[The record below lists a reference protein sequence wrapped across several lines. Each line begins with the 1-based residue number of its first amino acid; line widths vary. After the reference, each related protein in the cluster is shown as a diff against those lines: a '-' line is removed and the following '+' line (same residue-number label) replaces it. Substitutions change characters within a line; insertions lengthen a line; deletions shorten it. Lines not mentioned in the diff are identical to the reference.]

1 MKYRQQSHRYQ
12 KTIVNNFK
20 PKIDREKSHLSRVQV
35 GIASI
40 DITPPIG
47 ISANPWGKSAS
58 AISRGVHRP
67 MEATVV
73 AISSAI
79 GESLSL
85 IIGMDLGWIGCH
97 QCDVIN
103 FRSRLARELN
113 LGIDEILVNLSQTHK
128 GPPFCSHEAI
138 REGGELVPDYIES
151 TIRKI
156 IVAAKS
162 AIAAQEIADIT
173 WGYGKCGLGTVRDLK
188 VSDGANSQ
196 VVVGFDPEQEPDETL
211 VVGRVSDLEGK
222 IRLVIVNYGCHPTSV
237 GWECD
242 LISPDYIGRAREVI
256 KENTGAP
263 MLFLLGACGNV
274 APKEQYSGDVRVADR
289 NGEILGYA
297 TLSALATMLAPAS
310 ELRFDQV
317 ITSGSNLASWVSVA
331 VEPNPILE
339 RKKIFV
345 EMKHKELLSEAEMR
359 RAWAPL
365 TATETFLNFRIRKQ
379 FEIRI
384 DYVTDHE
391 TVRHPVWIW
400 KIGDA
405 IVIAHA
411 GEAYL
416 ELARE
421 LRKRNSDRMILFLD
435 MTNGPGYIYL
445 PTKASYESN
454 TYQSQQSIVA
464 SGGLEKMLE
473 ELDQEIK
480 SL

>member
-1 MKYRQQSHRYQ
+1 
-12 KTIVNNFK
+12 VNNFK
-20 PKIDREKSHLSRVQV
+20 PIIDREKSDLSRLKIGV
-35 GIASI
+35 ASI

-67 MEATVV
+67 MEATV
-73 AISSAI
+73 AALSSSD
-79 GESLSL
+79 GKSLSL

-97 QCDVIN
+97 QCDVVN

-113 LGIDEILVNLSQTHK
+113 LNIDEILVNLSQTHK
-128 GPPFCSHEAI
+128 GPPFCLHEAI
-138 REGGELVPDYIES
+138 REGGELVPEYIES
-151 TIRKI
+151 TITKLI
-156 IVAAKS
+156 AAAQS
-162 AIAAQEIADIT
+162 AIASQKISDIT
-173 WGYGKCGLGTVRDLK
+173 WGYGKCDLGTVRDLQ
-188 VSDGANSQ
+188 VSDGKSSQ
-196 VVVGFDPEQEPDETL
+196 VVVGFDPQQEPDDTL
-211 VVGRVSDLEGK
+211 VVGRVTDLDGK
-222 IRLVIVNYGCHPTSV
+222 ISLVIVNYGCHPTSV
-237 GWECD
+237 GWESD
-242 LISPDYIGRAREVI
+242 LISPDYIGRAREII

-274 APKEQYSGDVRVADR
+274 APKEQYSGDVKVADR
-289 NGEILGYA
+289 NGEILGFA
-297 TLSALATMLAPAS
+297 ALSALAKMLAPAK

-317 ITSGSNLASWVSVA
+317 ITSGSNLASWVSVG
-331 VEPNPILE
+331 VEPDLTFE

-384 DYVTDHE
+384 DYVTEDG

-400 KIGDA
+400 KMGDA
-405 IVIAHA
+405 ILIAHA

-445 PTKASYESN
+445 PTKAGYEWN